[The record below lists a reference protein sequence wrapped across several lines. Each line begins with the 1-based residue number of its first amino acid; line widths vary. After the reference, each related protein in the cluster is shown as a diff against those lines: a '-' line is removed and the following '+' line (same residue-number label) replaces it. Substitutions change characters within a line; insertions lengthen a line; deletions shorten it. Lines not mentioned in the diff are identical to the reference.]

1 MTTTNEENVL
11 IAVLATIRSING
23 TAPWNTDLSMDGI
36 VDEEDTSKVV
46 GMGKEKP
53 LVIVGFD
60 GLQPGDT
67 PREAW
72 LALQID
78 VTIERGYWQRH
89 NISPQA
95 ALLRI
100 AGDIRA
106 AIHGARNTASA
117 LNVLEWAGT
126 DRHRSD
132 DGAATQ
138 NGCTIRYRV
147 KVSDPT
153 RLR

>member
-1 MTTTNEENVL
+1 MTTTNEEIVL
-11 IAVLATIRSING
+11 TAVLTAIRGING
-23 TAPWNTDLSMDGI
+23 TAPWNTDLSLPGI
-36 VDEEDTSKVV
+36 VEEEDTSKVV
-46 GMGKEKP
+46 GMLQEKP

-60 GLQPGDT
+60 SVQPGDT

-78 VTIERGYWQRH
+78 VKIERGYWQRLVL
-89 NISPQA
+89 SPQA
-95 ALLRI
+95 ALMRI

-106 AIHGARNTASA
+106 ALHGARHGAA

-126 DRHRSD
+126 ERHRSD

-147 KVSDPT
+147 KFSDPT

>member
-1 MTTTNEENVL
+1 MTTTNEE
-11 IAVLATIRSING
+11 AVLVAVLSAIRSING
-23 TAPWNTDLSMDGI
+23 SGPWNTDLSLPGI
-36 VDEEDTSKVV
+36 VDEEDTAKVF
-46 GMGKEKP
+46 GMVAEKP
-53 LVIVGFD
+53 RVIVGFD
-60 GLQPGDT
+60 SVQPGDT

-78 VTIERGYWQRH
+78 VTIERGYWERRSL
-89 NISPQA
+89 SPQA

-106 AIHGARNTASA
+106 SIHGARNTASA
-117 LNVLEWAGT
+117 LNVLEWSGT

-147 KVSDPT
+147 KFSDPT